1 MVVPLAKAISE
12 TVSPALMVTV
22 DASATAPKDKPAT
35 TAPTKPR
42 DLIPFPILIIK
53 DLFLYLYLSISLC
66 PFNLM

>member
-12 TVSPALMVTV
+12 TVSPALTVTV

-35 TAPTKPR
+35 TAPTNPR
-42 DLIPFPILIIK
+42 DLIPFSILIIK
-53 DLFLYLYLSISLC
+53 DLFLYLYLSTFLR